1 MAAERACVDSGGM
14 RYLIAVFLV
23 SGLLCV
29 PAANAASCP
38 GADPCPWTQFDS
50 FGDVG
55 PGEFRTPYGIGADA
69 SGNLYVIEEERHRV
83 QKLDPNGAVLKTWG
97 EGGSGDG
104 RLDYPYD
111 IAVDPAGGV
120 YVTDNGNL
128 RVEKFDTSG
137 KFVSAWG
144 WGVSDGSAA
153 YQVCTGGCRAGL
165 AGSGTGQFKAP
176 NGIATDGVNVY
187 VADGLNSRIQKYDL
201 AGNPAGGWTVPGGQ
215 RPLDVAVHGGNVYVT
230 TLADK
235 VWRFDTAGTPDNSWD
250 GDGVT
255 GASGSGPGQFS
266 GPEGIAVDGTGVYV
280 SDTGNER
287 VQKLDSSGSPVAS
300 WGSAGSGAG
309 QFDQPYG
316 LVATGGSVWVPDAYN
331 HRLQK
336 FSQAGVHQAT
346 VGSPPGV
353 GDYYFPADVAWA
365 PSGDMYV
372 TEAYGLHHLEH
383 SGAAL
388 SKWDSVEGPFGVVVT
403 ASGIN
408 VSLRGDHVSR
418 YDATGGLLDQFGTTG
433 SALGQL
439 RTPVGL
445 TADADGNLYVAEAN
459 NNRVQKFSPTGTPL
473 ASFGSSGF
481 GDGQFHIPEDV
492 ALDAAGNVYVAD
504 GYNNRIQK
512 FSPAGALLGK
522 WGTEGSGDGQLRWPT
537 AVIVDRAGHVFVSD
551 AHNNRIQEFD
561 VNGKFIAK
569 WGAVGDGPG
578 ELMDPYGL
586 TIDADGALWV
596 ADDDNHRIVRFCC
609 PAAKGGPAIGGS
621 EQPGPS
627 DPPSGSGG
635 GSGGAPDTTSPHIT
649 LGGRTSQRTR
659 TVRRRGL
666 ALRVATNE
674 PATVTLRAVVTK
686 RTARRLGLRG
696 TSIGRGTT
704 SLAGDGAKTIRLR
717 LSARARRLLSRQ
729 ERVRIVVRAIAADS
743 AGNRSTGSL
752 AISARR

>member
-1 MAAERACVDSGGM
+1 M
-14 RYLIAVFLV
+14 RFYLAVFVV
-23 SGLLCV
+23 SGLLFV
-29 PAANAASCP
+29 PAANAVSCA
-38 GADPCPWTQFDS
+38 GADPCPWTQVDS

-55 PGEFRTPYGIGADA
+55 PGEFRTPYGIDADA
-69 SGNLYVIEEERHRV
+69 SGNLYVVENERHRV

-111 IAVDPAGGV
+111 IAVDAAGGGV
-120 YVTDNGNL
+120 YVTDNGNY

-137 KFVSAWG
+137 QFVSAWG
-144 WGVSDGSAA
+144 WGVSDGSPA
-153 YQVCTGGCRAGL
+153 YQVCTSGCRAGL
-165 AGSGTGQFKAP
+165 AGGGTGQFKGAA
-176 NGIATDGVNVY
+176 GIATDGVNVY
-187 VADGLNSRIQKYDL
+187 VADSSNSRIQKYDL

-215 RPLDVAVHGGNVYVT
+215 RPQDVAIHGGDVYVS

-235 VWRFDTAGTPDNSWD
+235 VWRFNTAGTPDNSWD

-266 GPEGIAVDGTGVYV
+266 GPQGIAVDGSGVYV
-280 SDTGNER
+280 TDTGNNR
-287 VQKLDSSGSPVAS
+287 VQKLDLGGSPVAS

-309 QFDQPYG
+309 QFSQPWG
-316 LVATGGSVWVPDAYN
+316 VLTTGGSVWVADPYN

-336 FSQAGVHQAT
+336 FSQAGAHQAT

-353 GDYYFPADVAWA
+353 GDYYFPVDVAWA
-365 PSGDMYV
+365 PTGDIYV
-372 TEAYGLHHLEH
+372 TEANGLHHLDT
-383 SGAAL
+383 SGNSL
-388 SKWDSVEGPFGVVVT
+388 SRWDSAAAPRGVVVT

-408 VSLRGDHVSR
+408 VAVHGDHVSR
-418 YDATGGLLDQFGTTG
+418 YDATGSLLDQFGSTG
-433 SALGQL
+433 SGLGQL
-439 RTPVGL
+439 KTPLGM
-445 TADADGNLYVAEAN
+445 TADVDGNLYVAEAN

-481 GDGQFHIPEDV
+481 GDGQFHIPQDA

-504 GYNNRIQK
+504 AYNNRIQK
-512 FSPAGALLGK
+512 FSPAGAFLAK

-537 AVIVDRAGHVFVSD
+537 AVVVDREGHVFVSD

-561 VNGKFIAK
+561 SNGNFIAR

-578 ELMDPYGL
+578 ELMYPQGL

-609 PAAKGGPAIGGS
+609 PAAKGGPVVGGS
-621 EQPGPS
+621 QQPAPG
-627 DPPSGSGG
+627 DPPAGP
-635 GSGGAPDTTSPHIT
+635 GGAAGNPADTTAPHIT

-666 ALRVATNE
+666 AVRVSTDEA
-674 PATVTLRAVVTK
+674 ATVTMRAVVSK

-696 TSIGRGTT
+696 TSIGRART
-704 SLAGDGAKTIRLR
+704 SLAGTGTNAIRLR
-717 LSARARRLLSRQ
+717 LSATARRVLAGKA
-729 ERVRIVVRAIAADS
+729 RVRIVVRATASDP
-743 AGNRSTGSL
+743 AGNHSTTAFTATL
-752 AISARR
+752 R